1 MGNEG
6 AAAGLGVRTGL
17 RPRRRLVLA
26 VEFSM
31 VMLSCEI
38 LVLVQVVSTVR
49 KLRLATLGST

>member
-31 VMLSCEI
+31 VLLSCEDTCAGG
-38 LVLVQVVSTVR
+38 VNST
-49 KLRLATLGST
+49 KAAAGYFGL